1 MICAISKLRLCYT
14 EKVKKKKTIYEVDIQ
29 IDKLL
34 GFFLNPNQVYPY

>member
-14 EKVKKKKTIYEVDIQ
+14 EKVKKKKIYEVDIQ

-34 GFFLNPNQVYPY
+34 GFFLNPNQVYSY